1 MCKNINVSEIKGTTM
16 QSWKME
22 VAASRDVL
30 VIIKFIQRQT
40 VITQGEQEN
49 IYIYI
54 YIQRTT

>member
-1 MCKNINVSEIKGTTM
+1 
-16 QSWKME
+16 ME

-54 YIQRTT
+54 YSKNNLKFLSFLSNLF